1 MTKIQQYEPWLF
13 GAMVVLF
20 IIPLWVYPYI
30 PTQDGP
36 AHLFNAH
43 LINGLLQEQTNPMID
58 GFYEL
63 NKDFTPTWVFHLV
76 LAKLGRMAGVQ
87 TAERI
92 ILSILIVFLPLVTR
106 FGVSKINQPM
116 APLAWLVFPMNY
128 NHLFYYGFYSMCFS
142 VPFFVLSFTLVLE
155 FLKSGKK
162 IYLLWIMISGFFSY
176 FMHIISFGLLGIAV
190 ALSCIGY
197 AVNSVK
203 GQGKLDAG
211 GFGGF
216 MVSRFVPLFLCY
228 VPVIAVVVLF
238 LGGKQSVFV
247 PELGIGQLAGRMAYL
262 VLGGT
267 LFPIRFTGLF
277 ALISV
282 GTLFSVL
289 VVFLVF
295 LLVRP
300 GGFKGMLPKV
310 MLSVFFAFCLVL
322 LFVPQMYFATSHD
335 NMLGGGFIKHRIA
348 LFMIPVLILGLASW
362 TNNRDRLMNQ
372 LGILIGFSMILFCFH
387 LAVFSHFNRHIKG
400 YLSFGPHI
408 APDSVILP
416 LNLDGNDGLTAKG
429 PLGVSLFWRTDPL
442 LHASDH
448 LARQTRSISLE
459 NYEVTLE
466 YFPLL
471 YRQGMDPLDFGYTDG
486 SFIDEHNGPLEPSA
500 ACRNLL
506 THYEQKGF
514 PVRYIL
520 AWGKNGSDKLWKTI
534 HESYALIA
542 KTDRGQLFELKR

>member
-1 MTKIQQYEPWLF
+1 MSKIQQYEPWLF
-13 GAMVVLF
+13 GVMVVLF

-43 LINGLLQEQTNPMID
+43 LINGLLQEHKNPMTD

-63 NKDFTPTWVFHLV
+63 NKEFTPTWVFHLV
-76 LAKLGRMAGVQ
+76 LARLGRMAGVQ
-87 TAERI
+87 TAERM
-92 ILSILIVFLPLVTR
+92 ILSVLIVFLPLVTR
-106 FGVSKINQPM
+106 LGVSKINQQM
-116 APLAWLVFPMNY
+116 TPLAWLVFPMNY

-162 IYLLWIMISGFFSY
+162 MYLLWIMISGFFSY

-190 ALSCIGY
+190 ALACIGY
-197 AVNSVK
+197 AAGAVR
-203 GQGKLDAG
+203 GQGESKAY
-211 GFGGF
+211 GFGDF
-216 MVSRFVPLFLCY
+216 MRSRFVPLFLCY
-228 VPVIAVVVLF
+228 VPVIAVVALF
-238 LGGKQSVFV
+238 LGKKQSVFL

-267 LFPIRFTGLF
+267 LFPIRFTGPF

-289 VVFLVF
+289 AVFLVF

-300 GGFKGMLPKV
+300 GGFKGVLPKV

-322 LFVPQMYFATSHD
+322 LFVPQLYFATSHD

-348 LFMIPVLILGLASW
+348 LFIIPVLILGLASW
-362 TNNRDRLMNQ
+362 TDNRDRLMNHAG
-372 LGILIGFSMILFCFH
+372 LLAGFALMLFCFH
-387 LAVFSHFNRHIKG
+387 MAVFSHFNRHIKG
-400 YLSFGPHI
+400 YLSFAPHI
-408 APDSVILP
+408 APHSVILP
-416 LNLDGNDGLTAKG
+416 LNLDGNDGLTVKG
-429 PLGVSLFWRTDPL
+429 PLGIRLFWRVNPL

-471 YRQGMDPLDFGYTDG
+471 YRPGMDPLDFGYTDG
-486 SFIDEHNGPLEPSA
+486 CFIDEDIEPA
-500 ACRNLL
+500 QACRNLL
-506 THYEQKGF
+506 AHYEQKGF

-520 AWGKNGSDKLWKTI
+520 AWGKNGSDKLWKMI
-534 HESYALIA
+534 HDSYALIA